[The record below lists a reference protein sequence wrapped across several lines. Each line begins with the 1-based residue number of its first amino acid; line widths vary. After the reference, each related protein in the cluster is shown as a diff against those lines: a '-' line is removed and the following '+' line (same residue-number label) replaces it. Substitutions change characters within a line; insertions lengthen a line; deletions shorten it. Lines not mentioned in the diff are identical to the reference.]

1 MDFDLP
7 VIRVMTANPV
17 TVQANQHVNEARTLL
32 VAEGIHH
39 LPVVDGDHLV
49 GIVSASDIVKLGM
62 AIHDVQGD
70 GPARGASDFEDDS
83 YTVETVM
90 HRHPIAVGVDA
101 TIREAA
107 RLLAT
112 GGFHSL
118 PVVGYN
124 NTLKGIVTSTDLINL
139 LIKRL

>member
-7 VIRVMTANPV
+7 VLRVMTANPV
-17 TVQANQHVNEARTLL
+17 TVQARQHVNEARTLL
-32 VAEGIHH
+32 AAESIHH
-39 LPVVDGDHLV
+39 LPVVEDDRLV
-49 GIVSASDIVKLGM
+49 GIISSSDIVKLGM
-62 AIHDVQGD
+62 ALHD
-70 GPARGASDFEDDS
+70 GPADGPGGVEDDS
-83 YTVETVM
+83 YTVDAVM

-101 TIREAA
+101 TVREAA
-107 RLLAT
+107 RILAT

-124 NTLKGIVTSTDLINL
+124 NILKGIVTSTDLINL

>member
-17 TVQANQHVNEARTLL
+17 TVQAKQHVNEARTLL

-39 LPVVDGDHLV
+39 LPVVDDDRLV
-49 GIVSASDIVKLGM
+49 GIISSSDIVKLGM
-62 AIHDVQGD
+62 AIHD
-70 GPARGASDFEDDS
+70 GPGRGAGDVEDDS

-107 RLLAT
+107 RILAT

-124 NTLKGIVTSTDLINL
+124 NNLKGIVTSTDLINL

>member
-17 TVQANQHVNEARTLL
+17 TVQAKQHVNEARTLL

-39 LPVVDGDHLV
+39 LPVVDGDFLV
-49 GIVSASDIVKLGM
+49 GIVSSSDIVKLGM
-62 AIHDVQGD
+62 AIHD
-70 GPARGASDFEDDS
+70 GPTNGAGAFEDDN
-83 YTVETVM
+83 YTVESVM

-124 NTLKGIVTSTDLINL
+124 NVLKGIVTSTDLINM

>member
-17 TVQANQHVNEARTLL
+17 TVQASQHVNEARMLL
-32 VAEGIHH
+32 AAEGIHH
-39 LPVVDGDHLV
+39 LPVVDTDRLI
-49 GIVSASDIVKLGM
+49 GIISSSDIVKLGM
-62 AIHDVQGD
+62 AIYD
-70 GPARGASDFEDDS
+70 GPARGAGDLEDDS
-83 YTVETVM
+83 YTVDAVM
-90 HRHPIAVGVDA
+90 HRHPIAVGIDA
-101 TIREAA
+101 TVREAA
-107 RLLAT
+107 RILAT

-124 NTLKGIVTSTDLINL
+124 NILKGIVTSTDLINM